1 MEAFSLI
8 KNFSKNLRKISVI
21 SYMKEVKSMDR
32 LHEQKMKGFHLD
44 VARYTFNYLFD
55 LGEQSIVV
63 RCSSKEARELKA
75 LFNIK
80 DLKLIDRSE
89 HFISISLKFDNFVFE
104 EVNLQKAMLYKD
116 LKLTLYRF
124 ANKEDNDISLMTQ
137 KRLFTQSLDYGFR
150 NLRLE

>member
-21 SYMKEVKSMDR
+21 SYMKEVKIMDH
-32 LHEQKMKGFHLD
+32 LHIQKMKGFHLD

-63 RCSSKEARELKA
+63 RCNQKEAKELKA
-75 LFNIK
+75 IFNAN
-80 DLKLIDRSE
+80 DLLLSNKAE
-89 HFISISLKFDNFVFE
+89 YFISITLKFDNFVFL
-104 EVNLQKAMLYKD
+104 EVDSQKAISYEE
-116 LKLTLYRF
+116 LKSALYRS
-124 ANKEDNDISLMTQ
+124 ASKEDSEISLMTQ
-137 KRLFTQSLDYGFR
+137 KRLFKQSLDYGFR

>member
-21 SYMKEVKSMDR
+21 SYMKEVKIMDH
-32 LHEQKMKGFHLD
+32 LHIQKMKGFHLD

-63 RCSSKEARELKA
+63 RCNQKEAKELKA
-75 LFNIK
+75 IFNAD
-80 DLKLIDRSE
+80 DLLLSNKAE
-89 HFISISLKFDNFVFE
+89 YFISITLKFDNFVFL
-104 EVNLQKAMLYKD
+104 EVDSQKAILYEE
-116 LKLTLYRF
+116 LRSALYRS
-124 ANKEDNDISLMTQ
+124 ASKEDSEISLMTQ
-137 KRLFTQSLDYGFR
+137 KRLFKQSLDYGFR

>member
-21 SYMKEVKSMDR
+21 SYMKEVKIMDH
-32 LHEQKMKGFHLD
+32 LHIQKMKGFHLD

-63 RCSSKEARELKA
+63 RCNQKEAKELKA
-75 LFNIK
+75 IFNAN
-80 DLKLIDRSE
+80 DLLLTNKAE
-89 HFISISLKFDNFVFE
+89 YFISITLKFDNFVFL
-104 EVNLQKAMLYKD
+104 EVDSQKAILYEE
-116 LKLTLYRF
+116 LRSALYRS
-124 ANKEDNDISLMTQ
+124 ASKEDSEISLMTQ
-137 KRLFTQSLDYGFR
+137 KRLFKQSLDYGFR